1 MTDLKFACRQLL
13 KNPGFTAVAA
23 LTLALGIGANTVV
36 FSWIRATLLDAIPG
50 AAHEDRLVVLAPKHK
65 SGGIND
71 TMSITDIEELRHATN
86 VFAGI
91 TGSQVD
97 AMPVRVDREIEWFW
111 GQAVQANF
119 FDVVGVRPELGRTF
133 RTGEDLA
140 GATESVA
147 VISHRLWQKRFA
159 GAKDIIGRVIE
170 VNERPVTIVGVAE
183 PGFHGTMGG
192 LGLDLWI
199 PLPVHISSNALRE
212 RTESRG
218 WRWLHTVARLRD
230 GISMT
235 TAQTVAGSI
244 GQRLAHDFPNSSRDT
259 TFVVLPLWKSPW
271 GGQEI
276 FLPLLQALS
285 VVAILLLALVTA
297 NIANLLLARA
307 QTREPEVAVRV
318 ALGAAPRQVIRQF
331 LTESLLLAALGGA
344 LGIVLA
350 MAGSKVL
357 LQLMPPTYLPISY
370 NLHIDSYSL
379 AATCAITLLSGLVFG
394 LMPAL
399 RAVRLNI
406 NDTLKAAGRSTTGA
420 GTRHWLRR
428 GLVIG
433 EIALACVL
441 LLGMGLCIRSFVKAQ
456 KIDFGLNPR
465 NIWVA
470 GFRVSPNVGDADW
483 VKGLFRRLRQE
494 AAQLPGVESAAIID
508 WLPLGFEDGSG
519 GSVEIPGYTP
529 RPGESMSS
537 RIGLASPG
545 YFETMQIPVLAGRAF
560 RDDDARDPVRVA
572 VVNQAFADRFFPGRD
587 ALGLKFKIWG
597 TDTRIIGV
605 VKTGKYHAL
614 NEPPFP
620 YVYVDSETM
629 DNRNLTIAVRTRGEP
644 SLIAK
649 QLETL
654 ATSIDPRLTPF
665 AALSYETYMAA
676 AFAIPRMAAVLLTV
690 LGLIALGLAALGTYA
705 VVAQGAQQRR
715 REIGVRLALGAQR
728 RDILRLIVSQGLL
741 LALLGIGLGALIG
754 IAVAQALTGV
764 LVGIRATDLLAW
776 LGTPVTLVLVTIIA
790 CWLPARRAAS
800 IDPMEALRNE

>member
-1 MTDLKFACRQLL
+1 MTDLKFAFRQLI
-13 KNPGFTAVAA
+13 KNKGFTAVAV

-50 AAHEDRLVVLAPKHK
+50 AAQEDRLVVLAPKHK
-65 SGGIND
+65 SAGIND
-71 TMSITDIEELRHATN
+71 TMSLTDIEELRHATN

-91 TGSQVD
+91 TGSQID
-97 AMPVRVDREIEWFW
+97 AMPVRVDREIEWIW
-111 GQAVQANF
+111 GQAVQASF

-133 RTGEDLA
+133 RTGEDLP
-140 GATESVA
+140 GATESVV

-159 GAKDIIGRVIE
+159 GAKDIIGRIIE
-170 VNERPVTIVGVAE
+170 VNERPVTIVGVAD

-199 PLPVHISSNALRE
+199 PLPVYVSSNALRE

-230 GISMT
+230 GVSMA
-235 TAQTVAGSI
+235 TAQTIAGSI
-244 GQRLAHDFPNSSRDT
+244 GQRLAQEFPNASRDT
-259 TFVVLPLWKSPW
+259 TYVVLPLWKSPW

-285 VVAILLLALVTA
+285 VVAMLLLALVTA

-318 ALGAAPRQVIRQF
+318 ALGATPRQVIRQF
-331 LTESLLLAALGGA
+331 LTESLLLATLGGA

-350 MAGSKVL
+350 MAGRKVL

-370 NLHIDSYSL
+370 NLHIDGYAL

-399 RAVRLNI
+399 RAVRLNV

-441 LLGMGLCIRSFVKAQ
+441 LLGMGLCVRSFVKAQ
-456 KIDFGLNPR
+456 KIEVGLNPK

-470 GFRVSPNVGDADW
+470 GFRISPNAGDADW
-483 VKGLFRRLRQE
+483 VKSLFRRLRQE

-519 GSVEIPGYTP
+519 ASVEIPGYTP

-560 RDDDARDPVRVA
+560 RDDDALEPIRVA
-572 VVNQAFADRFFPGRD
+572 VVNQAFVDRFFPGRD
-587 ALGLKFKIWG
+587 ALGLQFKIWG

-605 VKTGKYHAL
+605 VKTGKYRTL

-620 YVYVDSETM
+620 YVYVDSEAM

-644 SLIAK
+644 SLVAK

-676 AFAIPRMAAVLLTV
+676 AFAIPRMAAVLLTA

-728 RDILRLIVSQGLL
+728 LDILRLIVSQGLF

-754 IAVAQALTGV
+754 IVVAQALTGV
-764 LVGIRATDLLAW
+764 LVGIRTNDLLAW
-776 LGTPVTLVLVTIIA
+776 LGTPATLVLVTILA
-790 CWLPARRAAS
+790 CWLPARRAANV
-800 IDPMEALRNE
+800 DPMEALRNE